1 MINLLLS
8 LAVGVAVGI
17 LVTLTH
23 LPVWA
28 AIGPGLIAFMIAYV
42 LLAKRIST
50 KVQALAG
57 IAQKELSTMSSSN
70 PRERQARIDK
80 AVKILESGLYYDRW
94 QFLVGSELHA
104 QIGMIKYMVKDYDG
118 AAPHLAKA
126 NSRNYMAKA
135 FQGAL
140 HFQKKDYQAME
151 KSFETAVIS
160 GKKEPIVWAV
170 YAWCL
175 QAMKQKDKAIAVMAR
190 AVEKNPSDEKLKA
203 GLTALQNDKKLKM
216 KPYEPM
222 WWQFGLEAPPLEFTG
237 GRRVQF
243 QRR

>member
-8 LAVGVAVGI
+8 LAVGVVVGI

-28 AIGPGLIAFMIAYV
+28 AFGPGIIAMLIAYV
-42 LLAKRIST
+42 LLARRTSV
-50 KVQALAG
+50 KVQALASV
-57 IAQKELSTMSSSN
+57 AQKELSTMSPTN
-70 PRERQARIDK
+70 PRERQAKIDR
-80 AVKILESGLYYDRW
+80 AVKILESALVYDRW
-94 QFLVGSELHA
+94 QFLVGSEIHA

-135 FQGAL
+135 FHGAL
-140 HFQKKDYQAME
+140 FFQKKDYAAME
-151 KSFETAVIS
+151 KSFEIAVVA

-175 QAMKQKDKAIAVMAR
+175 QAMKEKDKAIAVLAR
-190 AVEKNPSDEKLKA
+190 AVEKNPSDEKLKN

-216 KPYEPM
+216 KAYEPM
-222 WWQFGLEAPPLEFTG
+222 WWQFGLEAPPLEYSG